1 MIQFNTQTFV
11 NHMECDVFDA
21 SGALDNNIP
30 NEVWILTFLEVE
42 DETIFC
48 APEIDF

>member
-1 MIQFNTQTFV
+1 
-11 NHMECDVFDA
+11 MESDVFDA
-21 SGALDNNIP
+21 SGALGNSIP
-30 NEVWILTFLEVE
+30 NEVRILTFFEVE